1 MLLEQ
6 LKRKHK
12 ANINIA
18 KAIRMSAVNL
28 FFITVKWYENQ
39 LNWLDCVYNTD

>member
-28 FFITVKWYENQ
+28 FYITVKSMVRKMVRKSTK
-39 LNWLDCVYNTD
+39 LA